1 MPENIWYLPFYLQIL
16 KFRLVLSLTF
26 FLFVC
31 RSGMRSEFR
40 AQLKIR
46 SLIYVVMTSEWVS
59 CIFFAI
65 VKVSVYKEMEKKK
78 RQGKCDQGKDEN

>member
-1 MPENIWYLPFYLQIL
+1 
-16 KFRLVLSLTF
+16 
-26 FLFVC
+26 
-31 RSGMRSEFR
+31 MRSEFR